1 MKTTKIKPTAT
12 IVAQFAAGV
21 EVTAISHEGNLYL
34 PVISLGELAPKESA
48 PTSNDDDKEEA
59 TEKKSAP
66 KKESA
71 ESSSKN
77 YTEDELMDMDVKALT
92 KILKDDFGI
101 DPSDYDGK
109 NTNKKLRKLILDAQ
123 DGTEEETEET
133 EEEEEQPKK
142 SPKKSPKKED
152 KEEDEDKESNDD
164 DDDLAV
170 KAGDILDDYDAGK
183 NSKKKAASLLMKL
196 VGTDDTDGVNKFLDK
211 FDDDEDGDIDDY
223 AQKFVDK
230 FSGSDDDDDED
241 DEDDDEKEETPKKRH
256 SKKSEKKEDDD
267 EYVAIEDL
275 KKGDRVSVW
284 WDDENKD
291 WFDGTVK
298 SVRGGKVTV
307 AYDDDTEDVLD
318 PKVNTK
324 IKVLDE
330 D

>member
-48 PTSNDDDKEEA
+48 PTSDDDDKEET
-59 TEKKSAP
+59 TEKKSDP

-71 ESSSKN
+71 ESSSKT

-123 DGTEEETEET
+123 DGTEEADDED
-133 EEEEEQPKK
+133 EEEQPKK
-142 SPKKSPKKED
+142 SPKKSSKKSED
-152 KEEDEDKESNDD
+152 KEEDEDKESDD

-183 NSKKKAASLLMKL
+183 NSKKKATSLLMKL
-196 VGTDDTDGVNKFLDK
+196 VGTDDTDGVSKFLDK

-230 FSGSDDDDDED
+230 FSDSDDDE
-241 DEDDDEKEETPKKRH
+241 DEDDDEEKEEAPKKRH
-256 SKKSEKKEDDD
+256 SKKSEKKEDDE

-275 KKGDRVSVW
+275 NKGDRVSVW

>member
-48 PTSNDDDKEEA
+48 PTSDDDDKEEV

-71 ESSSKN
+71 ESSSKT

-123 DGTEEETEET
+123 DGTEDEEET

-142 SPKKSPKKED
+142 SPKKSSKKSED
-152 KEEDEDKESNDD
+152 KEEDE
-164 DDDLAV
+164 DLAV

-183 NSKKKAASLLMKL
+183 NSKKKATSLLMKL

-230 FSGSDDDDDED
+230 FGGSDDNEDDDDDDDE
-241 DEDDDEKEETPKKRH
+241 EKEETPKKRH

>member
-133 EEEEEQPKK
+133 EE
-142 SPKKSPKKED
+142 
-152 KEEDEDKESNDD
+152 DEDKESNDD

-230 FSGSDDDDDED
+230 FSGSDD
-241 DEDDDEKEETPKKRH
+241 EKEETPKKRH

-307 AYDDDTEDVLD
+307 AYDDDTEDVID

>member
-48 PTSNDDDKEEA
+48 PTSDDDDKEET
-59 TEKKSAP
+59 TEKKSDP

-71 ESSSKN
+71 ESSSKT
-77 YTEDELMDMDVKALT
+77 YTEDELTDMDVKALT

-123 DGTEEETEET
+123 DGTEEADDED
-133 EEEEEQPKK
+133 EEEQPKK
-142 SPKKSPKKED
+142 SPKKSSKKSED
-152 KEEDEDKESNDD
+152 KEEDEDKESDD

-183 NSKKKAASLLMKL
+183 NSKKKATSLLMKL

-230 FSGSDDDDDED
+230 FSGSDDDDDE
-241 DEDDDEKEETPKKRH
+241 KEETPKKRH
-256 SKKSEKKEDDD
+256 SKKSEKKEDDE

-324 IKVLDE
+324 IKVLNE

>member
-48 PTSNDDDKEEA
+48 PTSDDDDKEDA

-71 ESSSKN
+71 ESSSKT

-123 DGTEEETEET
+123 DGADEADDED
-133 EEEEEQPKK
+133 EEEQPKK
-142 SPKKSPKKED
+142 SPKKSSKKS
-152 KEEDEDKESNDD
+152 EDEDEDNESDD

-183 NSKKKAASLLMKL
+183 SSKKKAASLLMKL
-196 VGTDDTDGVNKFLDK
+196 VGTDDADGVNKFLDK

-230 FSGSDDDDDED
+230 FGGSDDAD
-241 DEDDDEKEETPKKRH
+241 DEDDDEEKKETPKKRH

-267 EYVAIEDL
+267 EYIAIEDL

-324 IKVLDE
+324 IKVLD
-330 D
+330 

>member
-133 EEEEEQPKK
+133 EE
-142 SPKKSPKKED
+142 
-152 KEEDEDKESNDD
+152 DEDKESNDD

-230 FSGSDDDDDED
+230 FSGSDDDD
-241 DEDDDEKEETPKKRH
+241 EDDDEKEETPKKRH

-307 AYDDDTEDVLD
+307 AYDDDTEDVID